1 MSIVNNIFS
10 KAGIAACG
18 FRGAVP
24 PASVNQAVRIALVS
38 FLLAGAAWA
47 QTVGGTITGMVKD
60 PQGST
65 IPTTQVR
72 LVNVETGVSTE
83 QLTNTSGI
91 YRAANLQ
98 PGHYDLTVTNPG
110 FAIGVQQNVT
120 LNVGAEVVV
129 DFTLTLAAVS
139 GSVEVKGE
147 VSAVD
152 TATSA
157 LTYDVSGTTIREL
170 PLNGRDFTSLAALQ
184 PGVASLGTIG
194 GIRAGLGNKL
204 SISGTRPATNN
215 FLFDGISIND
225 SGNNTPG
232 SVLGV
237 TLGVDAVEQFRVLTD
252 TFSAEYGRAAGG
264 VVNAITRSG
273 TNEIHGSAFYFG
285 RNSALDARNY
295 FDAGNLSKPEFRR
308 SQYGG
313 TAGGPIKKD
322 KTFWFFD
329 YEGIQQKLG
338 TTTLSTVPSPALRN
352 GAYVNGNG
360 SITQYAVDPNVAKV
374 LALYPLPN
382 AGLIGNGNT
391 GTFSGVLNSTANE
404 KYLLGK
410 IDHTISQ
417 KDSLHG
423 SYFWDSGRTSTPD
436 AFLNEV
442 SSSTSARQGA
452 SVEYT
457 HIVSP
462 SVINVARI
470 GVSRTVFTSGKVTQ
484 VLNPAIN
491 DPSLGFVPGLDV
503 GAISVSGL
511 SSLQAG
517 PTALDFSFADYTSF
531 QFYENLYVTKGTHAL
546 KFGFNDERMRYN
558 SSQPNLTGG
567 SWSYG
572 SLPGFI
578 TNGLQGTNPA
588 ITFGATFVGSN
599 DERGMRQS
607 IIGGYAQDDWK
618 ATSKLTLNLGVRYE
632 IATIPTES
640 QNKIALLRN
649 LLDTAPSLGKSIDT
663 KNPTLRDFSP
673 RVGLAWNPFGDGK
686 TSIRAGFGLFD
697 NLPLLY
703 LYDTPLFRS
712 FPYFTQGVL
721 TNVTAPQLYGAFP
734 GNGYRLFSA
743 GQLRTAYVD
752 PAPPRSYTMQWN
764 FNIQRQIGLGWT
776 ATVGYVGSR
785 GVHLVEVE
793 RNMNVVQPIPTPFG
807 YFYPP
812 TATTQKLNPNFAT
825 INTTDTWNA
834 DSHYEALHVSVAR
847 PLLRGLQ
854 MQGSYAW
861 AKSIDDSS
869 STSSVTAGTGY
880 PNAIGDPDPLIP
892 QINKGLSDF
901 DLRHN
906 ATISVVYDVPT
917 WKASLRPIRFL
928 TNGWESGAIFHVQT
942 GTPFTPVLSADQAGE
957 TKADTTAGALG
968 ERPNLVAGPGCT
980 TLTNGGNINNYVK
993 ASCFTYPAPVVW
1005 NGIKGTVLGNVA
1017 RNSLE
1022 APGLTNLDFSLIKND
1037 KIGERFT
1044 TQFRFEFFNF
1054 LNHPNFSAPAS
1065 SIFDGSG
1072 NLVSNFGRITS
1083 TTNQARQIQFGLKI
1097 RF

>member
-1 MSIVNNIFS
+1 MSLSNRVSSKTAVSKTRCSRVTVPSASAYNI
-10 KAGIAACG
+10 ARIAIAAILFSG
-18 FRGAVP
+18 T
-24 PASVNQAVRIALVS
+24 
-38 FLLAGAAWA
+38 AAA
-47 QTVGGTITGMVKD
+47 QTVGGTITGTVKD
-60 PQGST
+60 PQGSL
-65 IPTTQVR
+65 IPTCEIK
-72 LVNVETGVSTE
+72 LLNVETGVSTA
-83 QLTNTSGI
+83 QLTNSSGI

-98 PGHYDLTVTNPG
+98 PGHYDLTVMNPG
-110 FAIGVQQNVT
+110 FATGIQHNVN

-129 DFTLTLAAVS
+129 DFTLTLADVA
-139 GSVEVKGE
+139 GSVEVTGQ

-237 TLGVDAVEQFRVLTD
+237 TLGVDAVEQFTVLTD
-252 TFSAEYGRAAGG
+252 TFSSEYGRAAGG
-264 VVNAITRSG
+264 VVNALTRSG

-285 RNSALDARNY
+285 RNSALDARNF
-295 FDAGNLSKPEFRR
+295 FDAGNQPKPEFRR
-308 SQYGG
+308 NQYGG
-313 TAGGPIKKD
+313 TLGGPIIKD

-329 YEGIQQKLG
+329 YEGIQQYLG
-338 TTTLSTVPSPALRN
+338 TTTLSTVPSPALRGGN
-352 GAYVNGNG
+352 YVNGNG
-360 SITQYAVDPNVAKV
+360 SITHYTVDPNVAKV

-382 AGLIGNGNT
+382 TGLIGNGNT
-391 GTFSGVLNSTANE
+391 GIFSGVLNGLASE
-404 KYLLGK
+404 KYLLGR
-410 IDHTISQ
+410 IDHTISP

-423 SYFWDSGRTSTPD
+423 SYFWDSGTTSTPD
-436 AFLNEV
+436 AFLNYI
-442 SSSTSARQGA
+442 SQQTSQRQSAST
-452 SVEYT
+452 EYT
-457 HIVSP
+457 RVISP
-462 SVINVARI
+462 TVLNVARV
-470 GVSRTVFTSGKVTQ
+470 GVARTVFTSGSVTQ

-491 DPSLGFVPGLDV
+491 NTSLGFVPGLDV

-511 SSLQAG
+511 TALAAG
-517 PTALDFSFADYTSF
+517 PTALDYNFANYTSF
-531 QFYENLYVTKGTHAL
+531 QGYENVYITKGTHAL
-546 KFGFNDERMRYN
+546 KFGVNAERMRYN

-588 ITFGATFVGSN
+588 ITFSATFLGTD

-618 ATSKLTLNLGVRYE
+618 ATSRLTLNLGLRYE

-640 QNKIALLRN
+640 QGKVALLSS
-649 LLDTAPSLGKSIDT
+649 LYASAPSLGQPIDT
-663 KNPTLRDFSP
+663 RNPTLRDFSP

-686 TSIRAGFGLFD
+686 TAVRAGFGIFD

-721 TNVTAPQLYGAFP
+721 TNVTAPGLYGAFP
-734 GNGYRLFSA
+734 GNGYSLFSS

-764 FNIQRQIGLGWT
+764 FNIQRTIGWGWT

-793 RNMNVVQPIPTPFG
+793 RNMNVVQPILTPFG

-812 TATTQKLNPNFAT
+812 TSTTQKLNPNFAT

-834 DSHYEALHVSVAR
+834 DSHYEALHVSMAR

-854 MQGSYAW
+854 VQGSYAW

-880 PNAIGDPDPLIP
+880 PNAIGNPDPLIP

-906 ATISVVYDVPT
+906 ATISLVYDVPA
-917 WKASLRPIRFL
+917 WKAPLKPIRFV
-928 TNGWESGAIFHVQT
+928 TSGWESGAIFHVQS
-942 GTPFTPVLSADQAGE
+942 GTPFTAVLSADQAGE
-957 TKADTTAGALG
+957 TKADTTAGSLG
-968 ERPNLVAGPGCT
+968 ERPNLVASSSCT
-980 TLTNGGNINNYVK
+980 NAHQSWK
-993 ASCFTYPAPVVW
+993 S
-1005 NGIKGTVLGNVA
+1005 
-1017 RNSLE
+1017 
-1022 APGLTNLDFSLIKND
+1022 
-1037 KIGERFT
+1037 
-1044 TQFRFEFFNF
+1044 Q
-1054 LNHPNFSAPAS
+1054 
-1065 SIFDGSG
+1065 
-1072 NLVSNFGRITS
+1072 
-1083 TTNQARQIQFGLKI
+1083 
-1097 RF
+1097 